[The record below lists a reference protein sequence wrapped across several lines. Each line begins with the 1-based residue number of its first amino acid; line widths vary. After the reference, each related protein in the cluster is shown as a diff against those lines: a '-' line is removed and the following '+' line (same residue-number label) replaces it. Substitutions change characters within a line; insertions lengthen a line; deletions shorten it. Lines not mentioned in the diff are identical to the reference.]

1 MFPPP
6 DYSSA
11 PNANS
16 PRGIPSA
23 FSIRL
28 KARQVGRVRS
38 CPCTSR
44 NFWVLY
50 LNRTREFATIS
61 FFLKEKIL
69 VAWCSCLFL
78 KRDNCEKG
86 IYLKNRVDKLSLR
99 RSVCREIGFIFFVF
113 LWCRRRWVRACQT
126 TCLRR
131 ALCLVR
137 REDIYIFSILSP
149 LCAAAVSSCDRFEHS
164 FYSNSVITHWLQ
176 ASVSCSL

>member
-50 LNRTREFATIS
+50 LNRTREFSAIS
-61 FFLKEKIL
+61 FFLKRKNSRRVVQLSFFEERQL
-69 VAWCSCLFL
+69 REGNL
-78 KRDNCEKG
+78 
-86 IYLKNRVDKLSLR
+86 LKNRVDKLSLR

-113 LWCRRRWVRACQT
+113 LWCRRWVRACQT

-164 FYSNSVITHWLQ
+164 SYSNSVITHWLQ